1 MTTKRAR
8 KPDQKATLPID
19 IVRYDRSGMTR
30 EQLEALMIPWHG
42 NTDSV
47 WVGLGE
53 NADQPEQSENDAT
66 PT

>member
-1 MTTKRAR
+1 MTAKRPR
-8 KPDQKATLPID
+8 KSDQAATIPIE
-19 IVRYDRSGMTR
+19 IVRRDRSGMTL
-30 EQLEALMIPWHG
+30 EQLEALMIPWQG

-53 NADQPEQSENDAT
+53 NADQPEQSENDPT